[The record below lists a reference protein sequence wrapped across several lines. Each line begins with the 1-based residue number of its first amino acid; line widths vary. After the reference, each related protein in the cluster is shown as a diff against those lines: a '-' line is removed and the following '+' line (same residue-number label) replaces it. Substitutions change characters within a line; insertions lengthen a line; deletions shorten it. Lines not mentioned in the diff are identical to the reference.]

1 MRRKALIIDIDGLAS
16 ATSDAALVSALAAQT
31 GYWPVFSFLNST
43 NNLIDLASV
52 ELIGQKGASIRF
64 GDGIPAHVDPSR
76 PQLLAHR
83 SAQGNPPGRWHWPP
97 RRQHLISHWGY
108 HPENITTL
116 KDGPK
121 GEVDDSMLPTRGNI
135 VRLIRCSVYPYY
147 STPDHT
153 LQFREIRNLVK
164 GVQAG
169 DRRVFFC
176 V

>member
-1 MRRKALIIDIDGLAS
+1 MMPARKLPMESTQCRDRSRDKALLIAIE
-16 ATSDAALVSALAAQT
+16 
-31 GYWPVFSFLNST
+31 YKWPEFPGVDTLNSPHK
-43 NNLIDLASV
+43 DM
-52 ELIGQKGASIRF
+52 ERM
-64 GDGIPAHVDPSR
+64 
-76 PQLLAHR
+76 
-83 SAQGNPPGRWHWPP
+83 
-97 RRQHLISHWGY
+97 RQHLISHWGY

-121 GEVDDSMLPTRGNI
+121 GEVDDSMFPTRGNI